1 MKIAETIGI
10 STFWYSEGR
19 IKTVPLQFESFTR
32 CQNGRLLY
40 FGFLVE
46 IQEAFFWKV
55 LVYQGF
61 PVLEGALTNVKI
73 EKSLLIQSHGPSFLV
88 SSSPHTR
95 L

>member
-1 MKIAETIGI
+1 MRRQSEVGWYFSSKIANNFRGFGI
-10 STFWYSEGR
+10 
-19 IKTVPLQFESFTR
+19 VAP

-46 IQEAFFWKV
+46 IQEAFFRKV

-73 EKSLLIQSHGPSFLV
+73 EKSLLTQSYGPSFLV
-88 SSSPHTR
+88 SSFPHAR